1 MRFNS
6 LSLRPFAFAAVI
18 GLAAMAQQASAEQYI
33 MNFETLITGD
43 MPDGSLFATLTIT
56 DLGSGDVEFVL
67 EHNAT
72 SAANQFISDLWFN
85 MDPFQTPTRSGE
97 NPSDMFMGGLIA
109 SENGIVN
116 AGHTFDLNQMFET
129 SNTGNRLDP
138 GESATFILSGTGL
151 TAADFIS
158 NALGGDGNVI
168 AMIHVQ
174 GLANEGSGKL
184 AATELFPPV
193 PEPASMAALSIGV
206 LALIRRRKAQKG

>member
-18 GLAAMAQQASAEQYI
+18 GFAAMAQQASAEQYI

-43 MPDGSLFATLTIT
+43 MPDGSLIATLTIT
-56 DLGSGDVEFVL
+56 DVGSGDVEFVL
-67 EHNAT
+67 SHNAT
-72 SAANQFISDLWFN
+72 SAAGQFVSDFWFN
-85 MDPFQTPTRSGE
+85 IDPFQVPVRSGE
-97 NPSDMFMGGLIA
+97 DPSDSFVGGLNA

-116 AGHTFDLNQMFET
+116 AGLTFDLNQMFET
-129 SNTGNRLDP
+129 ANDGDRLEP
-138 GESATFILSGTGL
+138 GDSATFILSGTGL

-158 NALGGDGNVI
+158 NAIGGDGNVL
-168 AMIHVQ
+168 AMIHIQ